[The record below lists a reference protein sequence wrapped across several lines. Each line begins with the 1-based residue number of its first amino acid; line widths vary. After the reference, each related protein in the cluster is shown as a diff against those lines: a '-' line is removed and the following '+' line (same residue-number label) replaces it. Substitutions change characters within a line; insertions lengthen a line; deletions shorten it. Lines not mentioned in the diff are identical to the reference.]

1 VTRFSRETFRFLS
14 DLADNNRR
22 DWFDENRDRYEGHVK
37 EPALHFIVGVGERLH
52 EVSPHLRADPRPV
65 GGSLFRI
72 YRDVRFSKDKSPFK
86 TAAGIQF
93 RHARGKDAHAPGLY
107 LHIEPRNCFVGIG
120 AWHPSGPALK
130 RIREGLVEDPEGWRT
145 AVGGGDFQS
154 QFELSG
160 ESLKRPPRGFDP
172 EHPLAEDL
180 KRKDFIALAPVSQSF
195 LTRPDLVDGFLSVCT
210 AGGPFLRFLCGALDV
225 PF

>member
-1 VTRFSRETFRFLS
+1 MSRFSRETFRFLS

-22 DWFDENRDRYEGHVK
+22 DWFDDNRDRYERHVK

-72 YRDVRFSKDKSPFK
+72 YRDVRFSRDKSPFK

-120 AWHPSGPALK
+120 AWRPSGPALK
-130 RIREGLVEDPEGWRT
+130 KIREGLVDDPEGWRS
-145 AVGGGDFQS
+145 AVGGGDFLS
-154 QFELSG
+154 QFELGG

-172 EHPLAEDL
+172 EHPLVEDL

-195 LTRPDLVDGFLSVCT
+195 LTRPDLVDGFLSVCA